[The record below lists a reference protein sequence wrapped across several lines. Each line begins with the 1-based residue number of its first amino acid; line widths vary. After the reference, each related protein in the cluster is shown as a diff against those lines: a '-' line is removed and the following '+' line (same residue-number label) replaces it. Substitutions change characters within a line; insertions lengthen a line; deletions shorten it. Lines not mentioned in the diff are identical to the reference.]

1 MYILFSYRGAYSSL
15 EEGIVAQTA
24 LMFAVTHDSHLQDCL
39 YISWYPITVV
49 LLYKLICVKEWQQ
62 STLLAPSFKDED
74 EMTTGERTNRQGE
87 ECLSYPFTK
96 CRGQATKSIAY
107 RFPRTQRLPNRSETI
122 LMAG

>member
-1 MYILFSYRGAYSSL
+1 MEKSRRCRCWMKSRREGGERNVGTTL
-15 EEGIVAQTA
+15 ETFV
-24 LMFAVTHDSHLQDCL
+24 
-39 YISWYPITVV
+39 
-49 LLYKLICVKEWQQ
+49 EWQQ